1 MPEVPDWVASALSR
15 RLSGDFPLC
24 PHAVQVY
31 WSEQY
36 DRWIVETV
44 WRQDARRIELGARV
58 PTRQESIEDIVAR
71 ACAAVGLNALSFIDF
86 IRAMDGEYD

>member
-15 RLSGDFPLC
+15 RLSGDSPLG

-44 WRQDARRIELGARV
+44 WRQDVLRIELGARV
-58 PTRQESIEDIVAR
+58 PARQETIEDIIAK
-71 ACAAVGLNALSFIDF
+71 ACTAIGLNTLSFVDF
-86 IRAMDGEYD
+86 IRVMDGER